1 MMVVLALLMMAF
13 AAPAAWADDFTVT
26 NTGNRGS
33 GTLHQAILDANATP
47 NDPLGPDVI
56 KFDIPTTDGGYD
68 QGTGVY
74 TISLTTFLPLIRDP
88 VTIDGYTQQ
97 GAQQNTL
104 AQGSDAKPVIELDGT
119 SAGDTEGVLLAAS
132 NCTIKGLVI
141 NRFSGGG
148 ILIYPSTSGNVV
160 EGNFIGTEADGAT
173 LPTAR
178 PLAFGVAIDEGS
190 NNTIGGTSPE
200 ARNVIS
206 GAVNDGVNGFTGSGV
221 YIQGAGATGNKVTGN
236 YIGTN
241 AAGTS
246 ALPNVYGVKIA
257 DASSN
262 TVGGTASGASNV
274 ISGNSKDG
282 VDIDG
287 SGASGNEVAGNYIGI
302 DATGREDLG
311 NSRYG
316 VWVKGPNNTI
326 GGTASGAGNVISGN
340 DDQAVYIYGNGA
352 SGNEVAGNYIG
363 TDATGQ
369 EDVGNSRSGVYV
381 EAPDN
386 RVGGAASG
394 ARNVISGNGHQGV
407 ALAASGNEVAGNY
420 IGTDA
425 TGQNDLGNARMG
437 VLLLSSAS
445 NSIIGGTAEGA
456 SNVISGNDS
465 YGLFLSSSDSKAEG
479 NYIGTDVTGRED
491 LGNSDHGVA
500 VLGPNNTVGGT
511 VSGARNVISGNGKPL
526 NPDNPHDGA
535 HGVIIFGSGADGNE
549 VEGNYVGTD
558 ATGQEDVGNSGI
570 GVAVLDGDNNT
581 VGGTAAGA
589 PNVMAFNGR
598 DGAAVV
604 SPSGTNTGNA
614 ILSNSI
620 FSNGHLGIDL
630 GVAAGYDDGFT
641 PNDPGDADPGPNGLQ
656 NFPELSSVSSSNGTT
671 TIEGTLDS
679 TPSST
684 FTVQLFSSPEEDP
697 SGHGEGKKYLGQ
709 QSVTTDPSGKGDISF
724 TTQDV
729 SAAGFVSATATASNS
744 STSEF
749 SNAVVVNA
757 VPRAGTRSVTTG
769 ENEAKKITL
778 SATDADGEELA
789 FEITDQPSHG
799 VLGPIGPV
807 TCEAA
812 TKSCMADLTYTP
824 DKDYSG
830 IDSFSYKASDGKA
843 SSQAARVQI
852 AVEAVSEPDPTPE
865 CTIKGTRGKDV
876 LRGTARRDVI
886 CAYGGDDTI
895 RGMAGNDLVMGG
907 AGEDAIQGNEGD
919 DTIYGGDGKDTIQG
933 NGGDDTIHGGSS
945 GDVMQGNDGRDKL
958 YGGSGDDTIQ
968 GGAGNDLLNGGSGTD
983 VTQQ

>member
-1 MMVVLALLMMAF
+1 MGARVGLLAVMVVSALLVMAY

-26 NTGNRGS
+26 NTGNSGS
-33 GTLHQAILDANATP
+33 GSFQQAILDANATP
-47 NDPLGPDVI
+47 NGPLGPDVI

-74 TISLTTFLPLIRDP
+74 TISLTTFLPLVRDP

-119 SAGDTEGVLLAAS
+119 SAGGSEGVRLAAS
-132 NCTIKGLVI
+132 DSTIKGLVI

-160 EGNFIGTEADGAT
+160 EGNFIGTEADGASV
-173 LPTAR
+173 PTGR
-178 PLAFGVAIDEGS
+178 PLAFGVMIAESSD
-190 NNTIGGTSPE
+190 NTIGGSSPE

-206 GAVNDGVNGFTGSGV
+206 GAVSDGVNGFTGSGV
-221 YIQGAGATGNKVTGN
+221 GIQDASATGNKVEGN

-246 ALPNVYGVKIA
+246 ALPNVYGVNIA

-287 SGASGNEVAGNYIGI
+287 GSASGNQVAGNYVGT
-302 DATGREDLG
+302 DATGQNDLG

-316 VWVKGPNNTI
+316 VWIKGPNNTI
-326 GGTASGAGNVISGN
+326 GGTAEGARNVISGN
-340 DDQAVYIYGNGA
+340 DDQAVYLYGSAA
-352 SGNEVAGNYIG
+352 SGNQVEGNYIG

-386 RVGGAASG
+386 RVGGTASG
-394 ARNVISGNGHQGV
+394 ARNVISGNGHDGV
-407 ALAASGNEVAGNY
+407 ALAARGNEVAGNY

-425 TGQNDLGNARMG
+425 TGQNDLGNSRMG
-437 VLLLSSAS
+437 VVLWSSAS

-465 YGLFLSSSDSKAEG
+465 YGLLLSSSDSKAEG

-500 VLGPNNTVGGT
+500 VLGPDNTVGGT

-535 HGVIIFGSGADGNE
+535 HGVLIYGSGASGNE

-558 ATGQEDVGNSGI
+558 VTGQEDVGNSGI
-570 GVAVLDGDNNT
+570 GVAVLDGSGNT
-581 VGGTAAGA
+581 IGGTAAGA

-604 SPSGTNTGNA
+604 SPGGTNAGNA
-614 ILSNSI
+614 FLSNSI

-630 GVAAGYDDGFT
+630 GVANGYDDGLT
-641 PNDPGDADPGPNGLQ
+641 PNDPGDADAGPNGLQ
-656 NFPELSSVSSSNGTT
+656 NFPELGSAVASNGTT
-671 TIEGTLDS
+671 TVEGTLDS

-684 FTVQLFSSPEEDP
+684 FTVQFFSNPQKDP

-709 QSVTTDPSGKGDISF
+709 QSVTTDPSGKADFSF
-724 TTQDV
+724 ATQD
-729 SAAGFVSATATASNS
+729 APAGASVSATATAPNS
-744 STSEF
+744 GTSEF
-749 SNAVVVNA
+749 SGAVTVTQA
-757 VPRAGTRSVTTG
+757 VTYAFTGFYSPVDNPDVATNRAKAGSSIPVKFSLAGDQGLDIFESGYPLSRQIPNPQEPLDAVEQTVTAGASGLTYDP
-769 ENEAKKITL
+769 
-778 SATDADGEELA
+778 ATDRYTYVWKTEKGWAGQYRQLVVKFDDG
-789 FEITDQPSHG
+789 T
-799 VLGPIGPV
+799 
-807 TCEAA
+807 
-812 TKSCMADLTYTP
+812 TKVANFNFT
-824 DKDYSG
+824 K
-830 IDSFSYKASDGKA
+830 
-843 SSQAARVQI
+843 
-852 AVEAVSEPDPTPE
+852 
-865 CTIKGTRGKDV
+865 
-876 LRGTARRDVI
+876 
-886 CAYGGDDTI
+886 
-895 RGMAGNDLVMGG
+895 
-907 AGEDAIQGNEGD
+907 
-919 DTIYGGDGKDTIQG
+919 
-933 NGGDDTIHGGSS
+933 
-945 GDVMQGNDGRDKL
+945 
-958 YGGSGDDTIQ
+958 
-968 GGAGNDLLNGGSGTD
+968 
-983 VTQQ
+983 

>member
-1 MMVVLALLMMAF
+1 MRNSSISGARVGLLAVMVVLALLMMAF
-13 AAPAAWADDFTVT
+13 AAPAAWANDFTVT
-26 NTGNRGS
+26 NTGDSGS
-33 GTLHQAILDANATP
+33 GSFRQAILDANATP

-74 TISLTTFLPLIRDP
+74 TVSLTTFLPIISDP
-88 VTIDGYTQQ
+88 VTIDGYTQP

-119 SAGDTEGVLLAAS
+119 SAGDYEGVSLGAS

-178 PLAFGVAIDEGS
+178 PLAFGVAIDESS

-246 ALPNVYGVKIA
+246 ALPNVYGVNIA
-257 DASSN
+257 DASNN

-287 SGASGNEVAGNYIGI
+287 SSASGNEVAGNYIGI

-311 NSRYG
+311 NIRYG
-316 VWVKGPNNTI
+316 VWVKGPNNTV

-386 RVGGAASG
+386 RVGGTASG
-394 ARNVISGNGHQGV
+394 ARNVISGNGRQGV
-407 ALAASGNEVAGNY
+407 VLAASGNEVAGNY

-425 TGQNDLGNARMG
+425 TGQNDLGN
-437 VLLLSSAS
+437 
-445 NSIIGGTAEGA
+445 
-456 SNVISGNDS
+456 
-465 YGLFLSSSDSKAEG
+465 SD
-479 NYIGTDVTGRED
+479 Y
-491 LGNSDHGVA
+491 GVA
-500 VLGPNNTVGGT
+500 VLGPNNTIGGT
-511 VSGARNVISGNGKPL
+511 VSGARNVISGNGEPL
-526 NPDNPHDGA
+526 DPDNPHDGA

-630 GVAAGYDDGFT
+630 GVASGYDDGFT
-641 PNDPGDADPGPNGLQ
+641 PNDSGDGDPGPNGLQ

-671 TIEGTLDS
+671 TIEGTMDS
-679 TPSST
+679 TPSSI
-684 FTVQLFSSPEEDP
+684 FVVQFFSSPEDDP

-729 SAAGFVSATATASNS
+729 SAGGFVSATATAPNS

-757 VPRAGTRSVTTG
+757 APQAGTRSVTTG
-769 ENEAKKITL
+769 EDEAKKITL

-789 FEITDQPSHG
+789 FEITDQPDHG
-799 VLGPIGPV
+799 ALGPLGPV

-812 TKSCMADLTYTP
+812 TKSCTADLTYTP

-830 IDSFSYKASDGKA
+830 IDSFSYSASDGKA
-843 SSQAARVQI
+843 SSQAARVEI
-852 AVEAVSEPDPTPE
+852 TVEAASEPDPTPE
-865 CTIKGTRGKDV
+865 CTIKGTGGKDV
-876 LRGTARRDVI
+876 LRGTANRDVI
-886 CAYGGDDTI
+886 CGMGGEDTI
-895 RGMAGNDLVMGG
+895 KGRGGNDLV
-907 AGEDAIQGNEGD
+907 
-919 DTIYGGDGKDTIQG
+919 
-933 NGGDDTIHGGSS
+933 
-945 GDVMQGNDGRDKL
+945 L
-958 YGGSGDDTIQ
+958 GGSGDDTIA
-968 GGAGNDLLNGGSGTD
+968 GGTGDDRLYGGPSGDALDARDGSGGDLANGGRGGDTCSADRGD
-983 VTQQ
+983 RKMNCP